1 MPSGAGE
8 NGGIEASGSTGGQIK
23 GGAVKIIVYRSQEEP
38 LFTATHHLR
47 NFVNPAKD
55 TMVIGDINYGANE
68 ENDFSRYLAR
78 EGFTQLVKLPT
89 HIRGGIWFIAVM
101 NPLQ

>member
-1 MPSGAGE
+1 MA
-8 NGGIEASGSTGGQIK
+8 GGQIK
-23 GGAVKIIVYRSQEEP
+23 GGAVKITVYRSQEEP

-68 ENDFSRYLAR
+68 ENDFSRYLRR